1 MQLLWLGWWEIWKSA
16 SFIKCIR
23 PSAGRLGSIRNKFV
37 CFYYKLMFLLYKS
50 SYWLLQLVNFVRLHE
65 LCMMLRRH
73 NRTRYNLL
81 LSGIYVFE
89 VQIISVTKT
98 EGDTANSYIMCLLVL
113 GFIFLFDSST
123 SFYFYLWN
131 RYCSFLSLAQ
141 DQYSN

>member
-16 SFIKCIR
+16 SFIQCIR
-23 PSAGRLGSIRNKFV
+23 PSTGRLGGIRNKFV

-98 EGDTANSYIMCLLVL
+98 VWRRNSQQLYHVLACTWLYLLVW
-113 GFIFLFDSST
+113 FIDFFLLLFMG
-123 SFYFYLWN
+123 
-131 RYCSFLSLAQ
+131 
-141 DQYSN
+141 